1 MNKTIAI
8 IKGDGIGPEIVTE
21 AMGILDAVATK
32 FGHTFTYVDAPM
44 GGTAIDKFG
53 VPLPDSSLQT
63 CRNADSVLLGAVG
76 GPKWDN
82 QPAANRPERGLLKLR
97 EGMGLYTNVRP
108 AKMFSEL
115 SAACPLRADIAEGG
129 IDFVV
134 VRELI
139 GGVYF
144 GEHRTE
150 EANGEQKAT
159 DIMVQEVRDLIG
171 VTDYF
176 VIATAANSRQ
186 VEAIVDE
193 IEEAEREQARM
204 KPLHR
209 EGTQDGTWSLLDYGS
224 FVVHVFQPETR
235 EYYRLEALWNDAP
248 VIDLAA
254 EAGLTDIEYSDR
266 IAKLLGRA

>member
-1 MNKTIAI
+1 MSTTTTEKTSKECALI
-8 IKGDGIGPEIVTE
+8 
-21 AMGILDAVATK
+21 
-32 FGHTFTYVDAPM
+32 
-44 GGTAIDKFG
+44 
-53 VPLPDSSLQT
+53 
-63 CRNADSVLLGAVG
+63 
-76 GPKWDN
+76 
-82 QPAANRPERGLLKLR
+82 
-97 EGMGLYTNVRP
+97 
-108 AKMFSEL
+108 
-115 SAACPLRADIAEGG
+115 AACAADEK
-129 IDFVV
+129 
-134 VRELI
+134 
-139 GGVYF
+139 
-144 GEHRTE
+144 
-150 EANGEQKAT
+150 KAT

-176 VIATAANSRQ
+176 VIATASNDRQ

-193 IEEAEREQARM
+193 IEDAVRTKAQM

-266 IAKLLGRA
+266 IAKMLGKE